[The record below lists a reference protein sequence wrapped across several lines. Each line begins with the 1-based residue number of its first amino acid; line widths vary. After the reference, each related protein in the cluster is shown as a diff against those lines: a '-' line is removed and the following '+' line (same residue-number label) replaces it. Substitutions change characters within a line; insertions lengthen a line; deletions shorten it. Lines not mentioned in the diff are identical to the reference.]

1 MLLLVCVSIWCVDNV
16 AWDWELKQPSP
27 SGVKVAITRGME
39 DEMQSPNICDR

>member
-16 AWDWELKQPSP
+16 AWELKQP